1 MRTVDD
7 LIASKPRPENII
19 KPDALVIDA
28 LHQLDEVNLS
38 YLIVMDGDTAQ
49 ARYKGVFS
57 ERDYSR
63 NVVLKGRSSSSAKV
77 QDVMTTDLPVVAP
90 ADTVEHCMTLMAR
103 NKARYLVA
111 LDNDQF
117 MGVITIHD
125 LLRQVLANRAEVFD
139 DTLAQQLISTLEGR
153 GRIY

>member
-19 KPDALVIDA
+19 KPDVLVIDA
-28 LHQLDEVNLS
+28 LHLLDQVNLS
-38 YLIVMDGDTAQ
+38 YLIVMEGNA
-49 ARYKGVFS
+49 YKGVFS

-63 NVVLKGRSSSSAKV
+63 NVVLKGRSSREAMV
-77 QDVMTTDLPVVAP
+77 QEVMTSDLPVVGP
-90 ADTVEHCMTLMAR
+90 QDTVEHCMTMMAR
-103 NKARYLVA
+103 SKARYLVA

-117 MGVITIHD
+117 MGIITIHD
-125 LLRQVLANRAEVFD
+125 LLRLVLANKAEAFD
-139 DTLAQQLISTLEGR
+139 DVLAQKLVDTAEGR

>member
-19 KPDALVIDA
+19 KPDVLVIDA
-28 LHQLDEVNLS
+28 LHLLDQVNLS
-38 YLIVMDGDTAQ
+38 YLIVMEGDA
-49 ARYKGVFS
+49 YKGVFS

-63 NVVLKGRSSSSAKV
+63 NVVLKGRSSREAMV
-77 QDVMTTDLPVVAP
+77 QEVMTTDLPVVGP
-90 ADTVEHCMTLMAR
+90 NDTVEHCMNMMAR
-103 NKARYLVA
+103 SKARYLVA

-139 DTLAQQLISTLEGR
+139 DTLAQKLIDIAEGR

>member
-7 LIASKPRPENII
+7 LIASKPRPENFI

-28 LHQLDEVNLS
+28 LRQLDQVNLS
-38 YLIVMDGDTAQ
+38 YLIVMEGNTY
-49 ARYKGVFS
+49 RGVFS

-63 NVVLKGRSSSSAKV
+63 NVVLKGRSSSSAHV
-77 QDVMTTDLPVVAP
+77 QEVMTTDLPVVAP
-90 ADTVEHCMTLMAR
+90 QDTVEHCMTLMTR

-111 LDNDQF
+111 LDNNQF
-117 MGVITIHD
+117 MGIITIHD
-125 LLRQVLANRAEVFD
+125 LLRLVLANKAEAFD
-139 DTLAQQLISTLEGR
+139 NTIASKLIDINEAP

>member
-7 LIASKPRPENII
+7 LIASKPRPENFI

-28 LHQLDEVNLS
+28 LRQLDQVNLS
-38 YLIVMDGDTAQ
+38 YLIIMEGNT
-49 ARYKGVFS
+49 YKGVFS

-63 NVVLKGRSSSSAKV
+63 NVVLKGRSSSSVTV
-77 QDVMTTDLPVVAP
+77 QEVMTTDLPVVSP
-90 ADTVEHCMTLMAR
+90 QDTVEHCMTLMTR

-117 MGVITIHD
+117 MGIITIHD
-125 LLRQVLANRAEVFD
+125 LLRLVLANKAEAFD
-139 DTLAQQLISTLEGR
+139 DTLANKLIDINEGR

>member
-19 KPDALVIDA
+19 KPDVLVIDA
-28 LHQLDEVNLS
+28 LHLLDQVNLS
-38 YLIVMDGDTAQ
+38 YLIVMEGDA
-49 ARYKGVFS
+49 YKGVFS

-63 NVVLKGRSSSSAKV
+63 NVVLKGRSSREAKV
-77 QDVMTTDLPVVAP
+77 QEVMTTDLPVVGP
-90 ADTVEHCMTLMAR
+90 NDTVEHCMNMMAR
-103 NKARYLVA
+103 SKARYLVA
-111 LDNDQF
+111 LDNHQF

-139 DTLAQQLISTLEGR
+139 DALAQKLIDTAEGR

>member
-28 LHQLDEVNLS
+28 LHLLDQVNLS
-38 YLIVMDGDTAQ
+38 YLIVMDGDT
-49 ARYKGVFS
+49 YIGVFS

-77 QDVMTTDLPVVAP
+77 QDVMTPDLPVVSP
-90 ADTVEHCMTLMAR
+90 TDTVEHCMTLMTR

-111 LDNDQF
+111 LDNKQF

-125 LLRQVLANRAEVFD
+125 LLRTVLANRAEVFD
-139 DTLAQQLISTLEGR
+139 DTLAQELINTLEGR